1 MAAGKKDNKLKDMSD
16 IQLDK
21 LNLLT
26 KGDYRAFLYDCDGTL
41 ADNMQAHKNSYVK
54 AAGEFGFVL
63 DPALIDEL
71 AGWPTIAVVD
81 EMSRRYNIPLD
92 VASFTNRKGAIFFE
106 EYIEHTQPIP
116 FVVAHLKQHAGN
128 IKIGVVSGGRR
139 HTVERTLNVLGIA
152 HLVETM
158 VCAGE
163 TERGKPYADPF
174 LKAAEILGVAPE
186 HCMVFEDGDP
196 GVQAAI
202 AAGMHYVRVDKI

>member
-1 MAAGKKDNKLKDMSD
+1 MNNIKL
-16 IQLDK
+16 QK

-26 KGDYRAFLYDCDGTL
+26 QGDFKAFLYDCDGTL

-54 AAGEFGFVL
+54 AAKEFGFEL

-71 AGWPTIAVVD
+71 AGWPTIAVVG
-81 EMSRRYNIPLD
+81 EMSRRYQVSLD
-92 VASFTNRKGAIFFE
+92 VNAFTNRKGNIFFE

-116 FVVAHLKQHAGN
+116 FVVDHLKQHAGT

-139 HTVERTLNVLGIA
+139 HTVEKTLSVLGIRE
-152 HLVETM
+152 LVETL

-163 TERGKPYADPF
+163 TENGKPYADPF
-174 LKAAEILGVAPE
+174 LKAALELGVAPE
-186 HCMVFEDGDP
+186 NCMVFEDGEP

-202 AAGMHYVRVDKI
+202 AAGMQYIRVDKI